1 MSNSCFIKLIA
12 VSVVVS
18 LVGYVLGNMFGFTGV
33 PAGSVLATGLFIGS
47 VFGGLLVALVPKG
60 EVKSDSATAASGG
73 ESSNIYVGNLP
84 FNAGEDD
91 VKNIFSP
98 YGEVLDIR
106 LVKDRRSKRFKG
118 YGFVEMSTSG
128 AKAAVENL
136 DGTDYAGRTL
146 RINEAKKKDEE

>member
-1 MSNSCFIKLIA
+1 MKLLG
-12 VSVVVS
+12 VSVAVS
-18 LVGYVLGNMFGFTGV
+18 LVGYLLGSMFGFENV
-33 PAGSVLATGLFIGS
+33 PAGSVLATGLFIGTL
-47 VFGGLLVALVPKG
+47 FGGLLVALVPKAEG
-60 EVKSDSATAASGG
+60 ETGDSTTEAGD
-73 ESSNIYVGNLP
+73 SSNIYVGNLP

-118 YGFVEMSTSG
+118 YGFVEMTTAG
-128 AKAAVENL
+128 AKAAIENL

-146 RINEAKKKDEE
+146 RINEAKKKDD

>member
-1 MSNSCFIKLIA
+1 MSSSCFMKLLGIA
-12 VSVVVS
+12 FVLS
-18 LVGYVLGNMFGFTGV
+18 LLGYFIGDALGFEGV
-33 PAGSVLATGLFIGS
+33 PAASVLATGLLIGC
-47 VFGGLLVALVPKG
+47 VFGGLLVALAPKC
-60 EVKSDSATAASGG
+60 SSATVSQASDHG

-98 YGEVLDIR
+98 YGEVIAIR

-118 YGFVEMSTSG
+118 YGFVEMSVAG
-128 AKAAVENL
+128 AKAAIENL

-146 RINEAKKKDEE
+146 RINEAKKKEEG